1 MSLHGC
7 LLLGAMALLTNFVLG
22 NREWSMI
29 ARKPWDRSPGPIMQR
44 LTNPCPLPQM
54 HTDSLRLSLWVWPLG
69 YCGKYATSDFLIS
82 YIQSPL
88 HSPFIQRKYQEVKIN
103 FFSTGYLWVFSDL
116 SWSRLEVPKSVPLSR
131 FQRCLNILHGQWPWT
146 CWTGTK
152 LWEIFFEFV
161 STILSS

>member
-1 MSLHGC
+1 MLGFACHLRMSTCFFLHPNLPVLSC
-7 LLLGAMALLTNFVLG
+7 LPPSLVQFRQSRPAPLLCLF
-22 NREWSMI
+22 
-29 ARKPWDRSPGPIMQR
+29 K
-44 LTNPCPLPQM
+44 CPLPQM

-161 STILSS
+161 STLLSS